1 MKIKICGLKSLED
14 ISFVNE
20 AQVDFA
26 GFIFAKES
34 KRKISLNQT
43 IEMKKALSKNIKS
56 VGVFVNE
63 NIENILEVINAK
75 VIDIIQ
81 LHGCEDNEYINT
93 LKSKTDLKII
103 KALKADENLKYNID
117 NTLADF
123 VLIDSYNKNNFGGT
137 GEVFDW
143 GLIPETDKKIFL
155 AGGLNTQ
162 NIINAINKITPYCA
176 DINSGVETDGKKDKN
191 KILEITKLVKGYKND

>member
-14 ISFVNE
+14 ISFINE

-34 KRKISLNQT
+34 KRRISLNQA
-43 IEMKKALSKNIKS
+43 IEMKKSLSENIQS
-56 VGVFVNE
+56 IGVFVNE
-63 NIENILEVINAK
+63 KIETILDVTNAK
-75 VIDIIQ
+75 VIEIIQ
-81 LHGCEDNEYINT
+81 LHGNEDNEYINI

-103 KALKADENLKYNID
+103 KAFKADENLKYNID

-155 AGGLNTQ
+155 AGGLNAQ
-162 NIINAINKITPYCA
+162 NISEAMKETNSYCV

-191 KILEITKLVKGYKND
+191 KIFEITKLVKGYKND

>member
-26 GFIFAKES
+26 GFVFAKES
-34 KRKISLNQT
+34 KRKISLNQA
-43 IEMKKALSKNIKS
+43 IAMKKALSENIKS
-56 VGVFVNE
+56 IGVFVNE

-81 LHGCEDNEYINT
+81 LHGCEDNQYINE

-103 KALKADENLKYNID
+103 KAFKADENLKYNID

-123 VLIDSYNKNNFGGT
+123 ILIDSYNKNNFGGT

-155 AGGLNTQ
+155 AGGLNAQ
-162 NIINAINKITPYCA
+162 NIINAINKTNPYCV
-176 DINSGVETDGKKDKN
+176 DINSGVETDGKKDKQ
-191 KILEITKLVKGYKND
+191 KILEITKLVKGYKNE